1 MLAVGLGASEAQ
13 DIVESGPWRGRVIV
27 ACHNSPNAVTL
38 SGDCIPIEQLKL
50 EFDNRNIFARMVKTG
65 GKAYHSHHMRDA
77 AIAYESYLTSEAATA
92 QTPSRGVV
100 VPMFSTVRPERLVPV
115 NGYIPASYWVDNLNS
130 PVLFSEGLHQMLD
143 TMPELNT
150 IIELG
155 PHPAL
160 AGSIRQICQVLGR
173 NEIVHIPTLKR
184 NEHDGEQ
191 MLKMAGSLWTMDADI
206 DVVAVTSIDR
216 IEGGS
221 IERRTGH
228 LLVDLPTYHWTYSK
242 PCWTESRQSRE
253 HRQMIEPRHDILG
266 RRVLG
271 TSPLE
276 PIWRNV
282 LRLKD
287 LPWLAQH
294 RLGGEFMLPGSGYLA
309 LALEAITQ
317 INAQSQLPLP
327 VDSYTVRNVVISTA
341 TVVPDD
347 DEGTEIMFRLQPE
360 SGKLD
365 VSENGVSSQ
374 WYDFQASCCA
384 YVTWKET
391 ARGRV
396 AINVRGLDSRQTTAP
411 FPETPHRADH
421 LDWLDKLR
429 SVGFDLGPAFC
440 HITSI
445 FTNGKSHHARGDMSI
460 NTTCGLMEAES
471 RYVLHPTVLDSCLQP
486 FLATIHQGRIDEVRC
501 GTIPTHFDEVTVY
514 PPTPQQFVGPSK
526 LQVWTPQ
533 LGNRAFSSNSQ
544 LIASDGALLVDISGC
559 RNLLYGSAIPEDM
572 KGPRNQDLFI
582 KSEWKIDAEYIEWA
596 NAPMALDGDPIIA
609 ATDILLHKNISQRT
623 LCLNASWADEV
634 LAAHPG
640 TDLTIA
646 IYSATQLE
654 QRSAKSVEA
663 CSIRAIEVSPQ
674 LHTVEEEEPFQL
686 VLASVARDGQQH
698 TKLDNIH
705 RMMVASGVL
714 LLQIDPSDA
723 EEWAQDLHLANF
735 GGVTQLAGGVV
746 LATAEKSVEVNV
758 DASVVVPGHVVLV
771 YRTHTTPLLQSM
783 AQSLRGKGW
792 QVSCRPISSP
802 GTVSGCPV
810 LLLADLEGPLLADLG
825 EEDLKGLIFL
835 TENASAITWVTFG
848 GLLTGDK
855 PEYGMTAGAA
865 RVIRN
870 EKGSLDLVTVD
881 VDLETTSVARIAHLL
896 IDILSR
902 QRLRGRNGETE
913 YCMTKDMVYVARL
926 VAHHEINSNLVM
938 DSGKSLTVYQCD
950 RPLVYGAIR
959 DGEIVYHKQIS
970 QSNNELGTEEVEVLV
985 EAIGLT
991 SSDWSDDSTHL
1002 SHEIAGEVSRVGD
1015 GVTDLVP
1022 GMKVVALAYGN
1033 LSTVQRTQPRFT
1045 RQLPLHITPIQA
1057 AAMTSA
1063 FVTATYAL
1071 EDIGR
1076 IESGDYVAIVD
1087 GLSHVGLAALE
1098 LCHRRGA
1105 RAIVLSSSPSTSA
1118 YVADN
1123 GLARDNEIV
1132 SCFNGDIS
1140 GQVSQAARGRGLDIV
1155 LCSSDSDHLVV
1166 TECIRC
1172 INTLGRVIT
1181 VGGSYQLPASQNDLG
1196 RHGRNLSFA
1205 KFDLKDIMDQRPRA
1219 VSRYSPLASH
1229 ASLEAKKSTG
1239 SSTTTFGCV
1248 AKAS

>member
-1 MLAVGLGASEAQ
+1 
-13 DIVESGPWRGRVIV
+13 
-27 ACHNSPNAVTL
+27 
-38 SGDCIPIEQLKL
+38 
-50 EFDNRNIFARMVKTG
+50 
-65 GKAYHSHHMRDA
+65 
-77 AIAYESYLTSEAATA
+77 
-92 QTPSRGVV
+92 
-100 VPMFSTVRPERLVPV
+100 
-115 NGYIPASYWVDNLNS
+115 
-130 PVLFSEGLHQMLD
+130 
-143 TMPELNT
+143 
-150 IIELG
+150 
-155 PHPAL
+155 
-160 AGSIRQICQVLGR
+160 
-173 NEIVHIPTLKR
+173 
-184 NEHDGEQ
+184 
-191 MLKMAGSLWTMDADI
+191 
-206 DVVAVTSIDR
+206 
-216 IEGGS
+216 
-221 IERRTGH
+221 
-228 LLVDLPTYHWTYSK
+228 
-242 PCWTESRQSRE
+242 
-253 HRQMIEPRHDILG
+253 
-266 RRVLG
+266 
-271 TSPLE
+271 
-276 PIWRNV
+276 
-282 LRLKD
+282 
-287 LPWLAQH
+287 
-294 RLGGEFMLPGSGYLA
+294 
-309 LALEAITQ
+309 
-317 INAQSQLPLP
+317 
-327 VDSYTVRNVVISTA
+327 
-341 TVVPDD
+341 
-347 DEGTEIMFRLQPE
+347 
-360 SGKLD
+360 
-365 VSENGVSSQ
+365 
-374 WYDFQASCCA
+374 
-384 YVTWKET
+384 
-391 ARGRV
+391 
-396 AINVRGLDSRQTTAP
+396 
-411 FPETPHRADH
+411 
-421 LDWLDKLR
+421 
-429 SVGFDLGPAFC
+429 
-440 HITSI
+440 
-445 FTNGKSHHARGDMSI
+445 
-460 NTTCGLMEAES
+460 
-471 RYVLHPTVLDSCLQP
+471 
-486 FLATIHQGRIDEVRC
+486 
-501 GTIPTHFDEVTVY
+501 
-514 PPTPQQFVGPSK
+514 
-526 LQVWTPQ
+526 
-533 LGNRAFSSNSQ
+533 
-544 LIASDGALLVDISGC
+544 
-559 RNLLYGSAIPEDM
+559 M

-758 DASVVVPGHVVLV
+758 DAS
-771 YRTHTTPLLQSM
+771 
-783 AQSLRGKGW
+783 
-792 QVSCRPISSP
+792 
-802 GTVSGCPV
+802 
-810 LLLADLEGPLLADLG
+810 
-825 EEDLKGLIFL
+825 GLIFL

-970 QSNNELGTEEVEVLV
+970 QPNNELGTEEVEVLV

-1087 GLSHVGLAALE
+1087 GLSHS
-1098 LCHRRGA
+1098 
-1105 RAIVLSSSPSTSA
+1105 RASMATSL
-1118 YVADN
+1118 VKF
-1123 GLARDNEIV
+1123 LKP
-1132 SCFNGDIS
+1132 
-1140 GQVSQAARGRGLDIV
+1140 
-1155 LCSSDSDHLVV
+1155 LVV
-1166 TECIRC
+1166 
-1172 INTLGRVIT
+1172 
-1181 VGGSYQLPASQNDLG
+1181 
-1196 RHGRNLSFA
+1196 
-1205 KFDLKDIMDQRPRA
+1205 
-1219 VSRYSPLASH
+1219 
-1229 ASLEAKKSTG
+1229 EA
-1239 SSTTTFGCV
+1239 
-1248 AKAS
+1248 